1 MKKQI
6 HKKRTGVKLGKS
18 NKSKFRRSY
27 KAIQSIVKSEPG
39 PSKLIKYNED
49 GKFIG
54 ITPITGNVKQSSYTT
69 NTAKKAMEENKRIKQ
84 SKKDRV
90 KEILKKAG
98 YDNTIRYTREE
109 KKRFTRI
116 VKNKLF
122 AKSDKTITL
131 KPEIVKKETELKK
144 RLDKKKVE
152 KLMKATVYDRL
163 PIQNGKQR
171 GMIAREHCIK
181 ERPKLRKFRY
191 TIDRKREGDPMRNYA
206 FLTDYFEANTRSE
219 ALNKAKEIYK
229 DKNYCKD
236 TSFVGM
242 TIHDMNGDGSM
253 IYYSPKKLSA

>member
-39 PSKLIKYNED
+39 PSKLTKYDKD
-49 GKFIG
+49 GKSIE
-54 ITPITGNVKQSSYTT
+54 IIPITGNVKQSSYVT
-69 NTAKKAMEENKRIKQ
+69 NIAKKVMEENKSIKQ
-84 SKKDRV
+84 AKKDRV
-90 KEILKKAG
+90 KEILKEAG
-98 YDNTIRYTREE
+98 YDNTIRYTRKE

-122 AKSDKTITL
+122 VKSDKSITL
-131 KPEIVKKETELKK
+131 KPEIIKKETELKK

-171 GMIAREHCIK
+171 SMIAREHHIK

-191 TIDRKREGDPMRNYA
+191 TIDRKRESDPMRNYA
-206 FLTDYFEANTRSE
+206 FLTDYFEASTRNE
-219 ALNKAKEIYK
+219 ALDKAKKIYK
-229 DKNYCKD
+229 DKNYNKD

-242 TIHDMNGDGSM
+242 TIHDINGDNSI
-253 IYYSPKKLSA
+253 IYYSTKKLSA

>member
-6 HKKRTGVKLGKS
+6 YKKRTGIKLGKS
-18 NKSKFRRSY
+18 NKSKFRRNY
-27 KAIQSIVKSEPG
+27 KAIQAIAKCKPG
-39 PSKLIKYNED
+39 PSKLIKYDKD

-54 ITPITGNVKQSSYTT
+54 ITSITGNVKQASYITDI
-69 NTAKKAMEENKRIKQ
+69 AKKVMEENKRIKQ

-90 KEILKKAG
+90 KEILKEAG
-98 YDNTIRYTREE
+98 YDNTIRYTRKE

-116 VKNKLF
+116 VKDKLF
-122 AKSDKTITL
+122 TKSNKSITL

-144 RLDKKKVE
+144 RLDKKRVE
-152 KLMKATVYDRL
+152 KLMKATVYNRL
-163 PIQNGKQR
+163 PIQDGKQR

-191 TIDRKREGDPMRNYA
+191 TIDRKRESDPMRNYA
-206 FLTDYFEANTRSE
+206 FLTDYFEANTRNE

-229 DKNYCKD
+229 DKNYHKD
-236 TSFVGM
+236 TSFVGI
-242 TIHDMNGDGSM
+242 TIHDINGDGSM